1 MRLLFAT
8 TALFFAA
15 CGTATGGKDD
25 PSVGT
30 DPDTTD
36 TVDPGCVATIAS
48 TAPAEGA
55 TNVLPTAEIT
65 ATFSSPVNDGDPFS
79 ILIPNAAGTTTL
91 ASDGLS
97 MTWSGTLD
105 SKATYTATFRV
116 CADEAESTFTTAPPP
131 IDLPSIDGAT
141 YVLRWD
147 QVEITQPK
155 TLPFEFDIQFLLAQM
170 LAVNEVDQSAV
181 ALGTLGTNVGGTP
194 EPDCDL
200 LADQQS
206 VDFSDNPYFEMTGT
220 FEILVDPATNDTATL
235 EAFQLTGFIDAGGDA
250 IAEPALTALLATE
263 SIDFLNGLTCSAL
276 EELLDGECRPCTS
289 SATGYCLYI
298 EAHAETAL
306 RDPDVDVAAT
316 CGISL

>member
-1 MRLLFAT
+1 MRMLFAT
-8 TALFFAA
+8 TALLFAA
-15 CGTATGGKDD
+15 CGTSTGDKDD

-36 TVDPGCVATIAS
+36 TVDGGCVATISA
-48 TAPAEGA
+48 TAPEDGA
-55 TNVLPTAEIT
+55 TNVLPTTEIT
-65 ATFSSPVNDGDPFS
+65 ATFSAPIGADDPYS
-79 ILIPNAAGTTTL
+79 ILILGAAGTTTL

-116 CADEAESTFTTAPPP
+116 CADEVESTFTTAPPP
-131 IDLPSIDGAT
+131 IDLASIDGAT

-170 LAVNEVDQSAV
+170 LAVNEVDQTAV
-181 ALGTLGTNVGGTP
+181 ALGTLGSNVGGTP
-194 EPDCDL
+194 QPDCDL

-206 VDFSDNPYFEMTGT
+206 VDFSENPYFEMTGN
-220 FEILVDPATNDTATL
+220 FEILVDPVANDTATL
-235 EAFQLTGFIDAGGDA
+235 EDFQLTGFIDDGGDA

-276 EELLDGECRPCTS
+276 EELLDGECRPCTT
-289 SATGYCLYI
+289 SATGYCLFV
-298 EAHAETAL
+298 EAHAATAL
-306 RDPDVDVAAT
+306 RDEDVDVAAT
-316 CGISL
+316 CGINL